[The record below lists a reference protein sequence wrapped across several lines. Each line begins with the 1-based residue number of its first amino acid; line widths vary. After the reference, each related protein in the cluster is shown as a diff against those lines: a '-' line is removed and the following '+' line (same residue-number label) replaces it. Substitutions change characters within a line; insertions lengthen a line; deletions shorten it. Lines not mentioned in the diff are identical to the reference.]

1 MPTVASH
8 STPPR
13 AMPWSIVARAVLS
26 LALCLYFSAVVLAPL
41 AGPPPASEL
50 ANWLIQPFRPF
61 IGGLYLGHGYR
72 FFAPDPGPGHSIR
85 WSMQLTDGSPL
96 NGVLPNPTS
105 DWPRLL
111 YHRRF
116 MVSEKIAAFVPLSDA
131 PEAIRTKARLD
142 WQPLVKGV
150 AGHLLKKHGGT
161 QITLTLVE
169 HFLPA
174 PEDVLRSRQEPD
186 LLTPL
191 GTYAIAADRSP

>member
-1 MPTVASH
+1 
-8 STPPR
+8 
-13 AMPWSIVARAVLS
+13 MPWSVAARAVLS
-26 LALCLYFSAVVLAPL
+26 LALCFYFSAVVLAPL

-85 WSMQLTDGSPL
+85 WSMQLSDGSPL
-96 NGVLPNPTS
+96 KGSIPDPTS

-116 MVSEKIAAFVPLSDA
+116 MVSEKIAAFVPMSDA
-131 PEAIRTKARLD
+131 PEAIRSKARLD

-150 AGHLLKKHGGT
+150 AGHLLKEHGGT

-174 PEDVLRSRQEPD
+174 PEEVLRSQQDPD

-191 GTYAIAADRSP
+191 GTYAIPTDRSR